1 MAMWVDERG
10 SEVLGIAECRQ
21 LLAIAASKGVPGHL
35 GIFSADAPTVL
46 PVDYVV
52 NGPDVVLRV
61 GDGLFSHVTG
71 QIVAF
76 EVEGTGDDGRPW
88 SVLVRGLA
96 RSEPDGDAMAGAPRP
111 RVTKPG
117 RHLVRI
123 QAHVVT
129 GRRLGAET

>member
-1 MAMWVDERG
+1 MFRNSNAFLQLIDRQYDEQYRNRDFKIG
-10 SEVLGIAECRQ
+10 TTLNIR
-21 LLAIAASKGVPGHL
+21 
-35 GIFSADAPTVL
+35 L

-52 NGPDVVLRV
+52 SGPDVVLRV
-61 GDGLFSHVTG
+61 GDGLFSNVTG

-96 RSEPDGDAMAGAPRP
+96 RSEPDGDAVAGAPRP